1 MYKSW
6 IDNIVFGGIVFILLG
21 IPIIRLM
28 IKTFKQWKED
38 RYNPLSDIADKFMKL
53 FDSLLVRK
61 AKDADLCFLRDL
73 ITWRTRQTLWSRP
86 CRC

>member
-53 FDSLLVRK
+53 FD
-61 AKDADLCFLRDL
+61 
-73 ITWRTRQTLWSRP
+73 
-86 CRC
+86 